1 MMHCMTAR
9 KIKQLKLQSCQI
21 WEARED
27 ASNLT
32 GSIHRRLGSTAGN
45 SAQSPTEQMP
55 SGVHSGGWDLNPD
68 FWPLG
73 PLKISSDTFCKLI
86 LSFLKSTPV
95 TLLAITKQNPTGL
108 QSSCIS
114 KNEAFGEFLNRAAL
128 VFLLF
133 YWQIKHLWLENWA
146 VRERL
151 LHHPS
156 GKQSPLLSIPNHLRT
171 PVGTTAFQQLRS
183 YWQTRF
189 VNHQTT
195 KSP

>member
-1 MMHCMTAR
+1 MRVIWQGASTEGWEAQLG
-9 KIKQLKLQSCQI
+9 IQLKVLLSKCPA
-21 WEARED
+21 E
-27 ASNLT
+27 
-32 GSIHRRLGSTAGN
+32 SIRKAET
-45 SAQSPTEQMP
+45 
-55 SGVHSGGWDLNPD
+55 NPD

-73 PLKISSDTFCKLI
+73 PLKIASDTFCKLI

-128 VFLLF
+128 VFLLL
-133 YWQIKHLWLENWA
+133 YWQVKHLWLENWA
-146 VRERL
+146 VTKRL
-151 LHHPS
+151 LRHPS